1 MKTFVYDKKKSK
13 KVAEI
18 KNVASVYEDK
28 PTHSI
33 QITTLNNDTFEFD
46 TRFFKITVY
55 QN

>member
-18 KNVASVYEDK
+18 KNVATVCEDK

-33 QITTLNNDTFEFD
+33 QITTLNNETFEFE
-46 TRFFKITVY
+46 TRFFKTTAY